1 MCRFRHIVAL
11 AIAVPFAAILS
22 AAASLEISR
31 PARTWEFLDATGQRA
46 SILGKEDGSVEAY
59 VYPLKLFAD
68 LQFTFEIEGRIIPAS
83 AIARRVIARPGSVS
97 LIYTG
102 DEFRVVETLL
112 VPVQE
117 AGGIVRLQIQT
128 HNPLTIRFTLHP
140 DFQLMWPAS
149 FGSAFGQWNANE
161 HLFVMGAD
169 GQPYAAALGGTDL
182 RLDSTDYATNYSS
195 QSRAAFSLGTVNGA
209 ATRILAFGGSM
220 KSRAEAQQ
228 IEAQL
233 LQNAGAIEKGTEDFY
248 ERYLNQT
255 VSATLPDRDLQT
267 AYDWSRL
274 SLVKGLVENP
284 FLGKGLVAG
293 YGLSKG
299 AYRPGFAWFF
309 GRDSFWSS
317 FAFNSDGD
325 WSDSREAIA
334 FIAKFQRDDGKLPH
348 EISQSAAQVAWAK
361 DYPYEYASADATPL
375 FIIAVR
381 DYVEHSGDKAFAALM
396 WPRVV
401 KAMAF
406 SRSTFDADG
415 FPKNLG
421 VGHGWVEGGPL
432 LPVRVELYLAGCYVE
447 AVRSLSQLAEWS
459 GHSGEAAALS
469 REATEKQKKLD
480 DLFWLDRSGTYA
492 FAIGTNG
499 RPVDQPTV
507 LALVPEWW
515 SLLKLNHAQ
524 TMISQLAAED
534 HQSDWGMRIISSKA
548 KLYNP
553 SGYHFGSVWPLFTGW
568 ASVAEYRAHRTG
580 PAFGNLK
587 ANSWLALDGA
597 GGNTTEVISGESYSP
612 LSTATPHQIWSA
624 AMVISPLLRGMFGL
638 EVDSLHK
645 HITLAPHFPAS
656 WNDMSLRHVRLGAT
670 GYVDFAFHR
679 DENVLKL
686 QVTNYSTGPW
696 TLTFSPAYSRYTTVT
711 AATLQRASVQWTT
724 QSYGTDWHP
733 TIQATIPTAG
743 ATLQITHRQLFDVE
757 VPAPPPQLAEPSSNL
772 KLLSKIWSNDN
783 KSLQM
788 TVFGLAGHTYE
799 LAAIGLE
806 YATQITGGVRDGN
819 SIRVTMPAG
828 SGYISSTINIQLR

>member
-1 MCRFRHIVAL
+1 MTLVCA
-11 AIAVPFAAILS
+11 AQFANIFG
-22 AAASLEISR
+22 AAASLELAR
-31 PARTWEFLDATGQRA
+31 PARSWEFLDATGQRA
-46 SILGKEDGSVEAY
+46 SVLGKEDGSAEAY
-59 VYPLKLFAD
+59 VYPLKLFGD
-68 LQFTFEIEGRIIPAS
+68 LRFSFEIEGRVIPAS
-83 AIARRVIARPGSVS
+83 AISRRVISHPGSVS
-97 LIYTG
+97 LVYTG

-112 VPVQE
+112 VPVHQ
-117 AGGIVRLQIQT
+117 AGGIIRLQIQT
-128 HNPLTIRFTLHP
+128 HNPLTVRFTLHP

-149 FGSAFGQWNANE
+149 FGSAFGQWNPND

-169 GQPYAAALGGTDL
+169 GQPYAAVLGGTDL
-182 RLDSTDYATNYSS
+182 KLDSADYATNYSS
-195 QSRAAFSLGTVNGA
+195 QSQIDFLLGTVDGS

-228 IEAQL
+228 IEANL
-233 LQNAGAIEKGTEDFY
+233 LQNAAAIEEETEGFY
-248 ERYLNQT
+248 EHYLSQT
-255 VSATLPDRDLQT
+255 VSVSLPDRDLQT

-325 WSDSREAIA
+325 WSNSRTAIA
-334 FIAKFQRDDGKLPH
+334 FIAKFQRDDGKIPH
-348 EISQSAAQVAWAK
+348 EISQSASQVAWAK

-375 FIIAVR
+375 FVIAVR
-381 DYVEHSGDKAFAALM
+381 DYVEQSGDQAFAAQM
-396 WPRVV
+396 WPRVL
-401 KAMAF
+401 KAMQF
-406 SRSTFDADG
+406 SRSTFDTEG
-415 FPKNLG
+415 FPKNFS

-447 AVRSLSQLAEWS
+447 AVRSLSQLAQWT
-459 GHSGEAAALS
+459 GHAAEANTLS
-469 REATEKQKKLD
+469 QEATKKQQKLD
-480 DLFWLDRSGTYA
+480 DLFWLNSTGAYA
-492 FAIGTNG
+492 FAIGTDG
-499 RPVDQPTV
+499 KPVDEPTV

-515 SLLKLNHAQ
+515 SLLNLNHAQ
-524 TMISQLAAED
+524 TMISHLAGED

-568 ASVAEYRAHRTG
+568 ASVGEYRAHRAG

-624 AMVISPLLRGMFGL
+624 AMVISPLLRGLFGL
-638 EVDSLHK
+638 KVDSLDK
-645 HITLAPHFPAS
+645 QITLEPHFPAS
-656 WNDMSLRHVRLGAT
+656 WSDMSLRHVRLGRD

-679 DENVLKL
+679 DATKL
-686 QVTNYSTGPW
+686 TLQMTNHSTGAW

-711 AATLQRASVQWTT
+711 AATLEHAPIHWTRNN
-724 QSYGTDWHP
+724 YMTDWHP
-733 TIQATIPTAG
+733 TIKAAIPAAG
-743 ATLQITHRQLFDVE
+743 ATLQITHRQLFDIDIAA
-757 VPAPPPQLAEPSSNL
+757 PAPQLAEPSSNL
-772 KLLSKIWSNDN
+772 KLLSKTWSADN

-788 TVFGLAGHTYE
+788 TVSGLAGHTYQ
-799 LAAIGLE
+799 LPVVGLE
-806 YATQITGGVRDGN
+806 YASQIAGATRDGN
-819 SIRVTMPAG
+819 SLRVTLPAG
-828 SGYISSTINIQLR
+828 TGYISSTINIHLR